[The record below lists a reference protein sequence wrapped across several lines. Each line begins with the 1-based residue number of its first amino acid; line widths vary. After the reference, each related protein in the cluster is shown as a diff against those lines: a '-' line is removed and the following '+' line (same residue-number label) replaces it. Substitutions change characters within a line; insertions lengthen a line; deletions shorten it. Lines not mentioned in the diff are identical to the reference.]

1 MKSGL
6 YRVVAGLLLG
16 ILLGAAGTNILIGQQ
31 IDKLSLQNK
40 TLQNQLADTQREL
53 QKLKQSS
60 HKQKKKTVI
69 SIETYLILTS
79 REGLTDYDELK
90 LKSEANDKVKQWLE
104 PLIGQEVAEL
114 DILWIPNILD
124 NREVEAN
131 GNLYRLKSHLVVI
144 DEKITVYLKATQIKN
159 EAKVS

>member
-1 MKSGL
+1 MMSGL
-6 YRVVAGLLLG
+6 IRIIACLLLG
-16 ILLGAAGTNILIGQQ
+16 ILLGAAVTNILIGQQ
-31 IDKLSLQNK
+31 IDNLSLQNK
-40 TLQNQLADTQREL
+40 TLQYQLDDALREL
-53 QKLKQSS
+53 QKIKQSNRN
-60 HKQKKKTVI
+60 QKKKTII

-90 LKSEANDKVKQWLE
+90 LKSEANDKVKLWLE

-131 GNLYRLKSHLVVI
+131 GNLYRLKSHLVAI
-144 DEKITVYLKATQIKN
+144 DEKLTVYLKATQIKN
-159 EAKVS
+159 NAKTT